1 MTITNQPRHLQK
13 MWWTKLD
20 VPTNYW
26 YLMATCPIEFAFA
39 WAYILAHMVNAKK
52 LENWSVPWTIV
63 KWVLRGVYDRGIK
76 ELASLSSQDLHG
88 RNASPNLYRFIHKKN
103 RTLPIA
109 ISAVK
114 IPVKVRKP
122 SQVISKQWPVLHL
135 SSWLRT
141 CMTDPNYG
149 GFFVLGGKTLDQLD
163 AVRDMFSR
171 FWQRY
176 SYVDGCLAPESPG
189 TTIPIFI
196 HGDEGRGQCKRPLM
210 IISFQVVIPWA
221 GEDVVNN
228 SKILWF
234 EFSAIAGLDWTV

>member
-1 MTITNQPRHLQK
+1 
-13 MWWTKLD
+13 
-20 VPTNYW
+20 
-26 YLMATCPIEFAFA
+26 
-39 WAYILAHMVNAKK
+39 MVNAKK

-149 GFFVLGGKTLDQLD
+149 GFFSWVEKPWTNLMQYVTCSPDFGNDIPMWMVVL
-163 AVRDMFSR
+163 RPSHR
-171 FWQRY
+171 
-176 SYVDGCLAPESPG
+176 APQSPSSFTG
-189 TTIPIFI
+189 M
-196 HGDEGRGQCKRPLM
+196 RG
-210 IISFQVVIPWA
+210 
-221 GEDVVNN
+221 VVNVN
-228 SKILWF
+228 VPWWLSASKLL
-234 EFSAIAGLDWTV
+234 SHGLVKMLSTTPRSSDLNLVLLQVWIEPCIIFGDG

>member
-1 MTITNQPRHLQK
+1 MLQVKGGQVSHLWCFSILVLWHMYCIIKDEAAAFNNISSHMTITNQPRHLQK
-13 MWWTKLD
+13 MRWTKHD

-52 LENWSVPWTIV
+52 LENWSVPWTTV

-141 CMTDPNYG
+141 CMTDPNG
-149 GFFVLGGKTLDQLD
+149 WKNPGPTWCSTWHVL
-163 AVRDMFSR
+163 
-171 FWQRY
+171 
-176 SYVDGCLAPESPG
+176 
-189 TTIPIFI
+189 
-196 HGDEGRGQCKRPLM
+196 
-210 IISFQVVIPWA
+210 
-221 GEDVVNN
+221 
-228 SKILWF
+228 KILATIFLCGWL
-234 EFSAIAGLDWTV
+234 SCTRVTGHHHPYLHSWGWRAGSM